1 MNPVALALLVTA
13 ATLHTGWNL
22 ILKRVVP
29 KQAFA
34 WWALVAGSVIFLP
47 LLFLSGPV
55 PAAVLPYALAS
66 AVAEIAYFVTLA
78 RAYDVADFSL
88 VYPIAR
94 GTAPAMLVL
103 WATLFL
109 GERPRPIGL
118 AGVAVLLAGLML
130 VGGADR
136 WFKPGSDVRV
146 TRAGVAVALSV
157 ALCISIYS
165 TIDAAAVRRMDP
177 AAYNVLVLGLTWVL
191 GAPLML
197 ARHGAT
203 GLAAVWREHRGRIL
217 AVAILMF
224 AAYAMVLH
232 AYTLAP
238 ASYAA
243 AIREVSIVLAALI
256 GWRWLGE
263 GFGGL
268 RTAGAGLIFA
278 GIVLIAWK
286 G

>member
-1 MNPVALALLVTA
+1 
-13 ATLHTGWNL
+13 
-22 ILKRVVP
+22 
-29 KQAFA
+29 
-34 WWALVAGSVIFLP
+34 
-47 LLFLSGPV
+47 
-55 PAAVLPYALAS
+55 
-66 AVAEIAYFVTLA
+66 
-78 RAYDVADFSL
+78 
-88 VYPIAR
+88 
-94 GTAPAMLVL
+94 MLVL

-109 GERPRPIGL
+109 GERPRPVGL
-118 AGVAVLLAGLML
+118 AGVAILLVGLML

-136 WFKPGSDVRV
+136 WFRPGSAVRV
-146 TRAGVAVALSV
+146 TRAGVVAALSV
-157 ALCISIYS
+157 ALCISTYS

-191 GAPLML
+191 GTPLVV
-197 ARHGAT
+197 ARHGVP
-203 GLAAVWREHRGRIL
+203 GMVAVGREHRARIV
-217 AVAILMF
+217 AVGLLMF
-224 AAYAMVLH
+224 AAYAMVLN

-243 AIREVSIVLAALI
+243 AIREVSIVLAALV